1 MEQYPPSGGGA
12 PPPPPPPPPPGESGE
27 GAALPER
34 GLGQILRSA
43 FEIYRNNAAQLLTIV
58 AIIVVPLSV
67 VNFLV
72 VKVALAPN
80 TEHVQSGG
88 QSVVIESRSFW
99 IFVLAV
105 LIAAAI
111 GVITTAILQAAIL
124 RGAAQ
129 ATIGDPVD
137 VATSY
142 RWGLRRFGSVLFV
155 SLLVGLV
162 IAVGFL
168 LLVVPGV
175 IFLVLLSVSVPAL
188 VVEGRRGTEAMRRS
202 WNLARGH
209 FWHVLAVVVVAAI
222 ITGIVGGLISAIGGG
237 NRVVGLIFSAIG
249 QIIVAPYSA
258 LVTVL
263 LYLDLRARRERL
275 TASTLRAELQS
286 DR

>member
-1 MEQYPPSGGGA
+1 
-12 PPPPPPPPPPGESGE
+12 
-27 GAALPER
+27 
-34 GLGQILRSA
+34 
-43 FEIYRNNAAQLLTIV
+43 V

-67 VNFLV
+67 LNFLV

-80 TEHVQSGG
+80 TRRAVIAG
-88 QSVVIESRSFW
+88 QSVRVESRSFW
-99 IFVLAV
+99 IFVLAA

-111 GVITTAILQAAIL
+111 GIITTAILQAAML

-137 VATSY
+137 VAASY
-142 RWGLRRFGSVLFV
+142 RWGLRRFGSVLFL

-162 IAVGFL
+162 VAVGFVL
-168 LLVVPGV
+168 LIVPGV

-188 VVEGRRGTEAMRRS
+188 VVEGLRGREAMRRS

-209 FWHVLAVVVVAAI
+209 FWHVLVVVLVAAI
-222 ITGIVGGLISAIGGG
+222 IAGIVGGLISAIGGS
-237 NRVVGLIFSAIG
+237 NRVVGLIFGAIG

-258 LVTVL
+258 LVSVL

>member
-1 MEQYPPSGGGA
+1 MDQYPPPGGGA
-12 PPPPPPPPPPGESGE
+12 PPPPPPPPPPGDSGE
-27 GAALPER
+27 GALPER
-34 GLGQILRSA
+34 GLGEILRSA
-43 FEIYRNNAAQLLTIV
+43 FEIYRDNAAQLLTIV

-67 VNFLV
+67 LNFLV

-80 TEHVQSGG
+80 TRRAVIAG
-88 QSVVIESRSFW
+88 QSVRVESRSFW
-99 IFVLAV
+99 IFVLAA

-111 GVITTAILQAAIL
+111 GIITTAILQAAML

-137 VATSY
+137 VAASY
-142 RWGLRRFGSVLFV
+142 RWGLRRFGSVLFL

-162 IAVGFL
+162 VAVGFVL
-168 LLVVPGV
+168 LIVPGV

-188 VVEGRRGTEAMRRS
+188 VVEGLRGREAMRRS

-209 FWHVLAVVVVAAI
+209 FWHVLVVVLVAAI
-222 ITGIVGGLISAIGGG
+222 IAGIVGGLISAIGGS
-237 NRVVGLIFSAIG
+237 NRVVGLIFGAIG

-258 LVTVL
+258 LVSVL